1 MPAPGAPIWR
11 NLAAARTE
19 AYRDLRT
26 VYLGDNAA
34 LSAAFGAAGPF
45 WGRHY
50 VLYAGGR
57 PLTVVYEVFAP
68 ELATWLGP
76 GDGRH
81 RGREARAP
89 AAT

>member
-1 MPAPGAPIWR
+1 MPSEKSPIWR

-26 VYLGDNAA
+26 VYLGDNPA
-34 LSAAFGAAGPF
+34 LERHFGAVGPF

-57 PLTVVYEVFAP
+57 ALTVVYEVFAP
-68 ELATWLGP
+68 RLAEWLGP

-81 RGREARAP
+81 AP
-89 AAT
+89 L